1 MSGRRILGIDPGS
14 VKTGYG
20 VIEERAGKL
29 TLIDAGTISTRAND
43 PLEARLFKIHQA
55 LRAVIEERRP
65 SSVAVEE
72 IFMAKHANAALKL
85 GHARGVALLAAAEA
99 GLSVSPYAPR
109 LVKQAIVGKGSA
121 EKEQVARIVGMI
133 LGLKSLPGVDATD
146 ALAIAITHAQALRM
160 NERVLSASAKLV
172 GAKKTR

>member
-29 TLIDAGTISTRAND
+29 ALIDAGTISTRASD
-43 PLEARLFKIHQA
+43 PLEARLVVIYRG
-55 LRAVIEERRP
+55 LRSVIEEQLP
-65 SSVAVEE
+65 ASVAIEE

-85 GHARGVALLAAAEA
+85 GHARGVALLAAAESE
-99 GLSVSPYAPR
+99 LSVTPYAPR

-121 EKEQVARIVGMI
+121 DKEQVARIVGLI
-133 LGLKSLPGVDATD
+133 LGLKALPGIDATD

-160 NERVLSASAKLV
+160 NQRVLVA
-172 GAKKTR
+172 GAKKAR

>member
-20 VIEERAGKL
+20 VVEERAGKL
-29 TLIDAGTISTRAND
+29 TLVDAGTISTRASD
-43 PLEARLFKIHQA
+43 PLEARLLDIYRG
-55 LRAVIEERRP
+55 LRDIIEERRP
-65 SSVAVEE
+65 VSVAVEE

-99 GLSVSPYAPR
+99 ELSVTPYAPR

-121 EKEQVARIVGMI
+121 EKEQVARIVGLI
-133 LGLKSLPGVDATD
+133 LGLKTLPGIDATD
-146 ALAIAITHAQALRM
+146 ALAVAITHAQSLRM
-160 NERVLSASAKLV
+160 NQRVLAASL
-172 GAKKTR
+172 GKKGR

>member
-20 VIEERAGKL
+20 VIEERGGKL
-29 TLIDAGTISTRAND
+29 TLVDAGTISTKASD
-43 PLEARLFKIHQA
+43 PLEARLLIIYQT
-55 LRAVIEERRP
+55 LRGLIEDRRP
-65 SSVAVEE
+65 ASVAVEE

-99 GLSVSPYAPR
+99 GLSVTPYAPR

-121 EKEQVARIVGMI
+121 EKEQVARIVGLI
-133 LGLKSLPGVDATD
+133 LGLKTLPGVDATD
-146 ALAIAITHAQALRM
+146 ALAVAITHAQALRM
-160 NERVLSASAKLV
+160 NQRVLLTA
-172 GAKKTR
+172 GKKPR